1 MTMTKEELTQK
12 KKDLLDEIERQKLE
26 AEVKQLEKQTKKPSL
41 AIGVLRAYV
50 KMGKMA
56 ANGIGAM
63 ANELSTKPPE
73 KEKKKGKSK

>member
-41 AIGVLRAYV
+41 AIGVLRLYV
-50 KMGKMA
+50 RAGKMA

-63 ANELSTKPPE
+63 ASELSKPPE